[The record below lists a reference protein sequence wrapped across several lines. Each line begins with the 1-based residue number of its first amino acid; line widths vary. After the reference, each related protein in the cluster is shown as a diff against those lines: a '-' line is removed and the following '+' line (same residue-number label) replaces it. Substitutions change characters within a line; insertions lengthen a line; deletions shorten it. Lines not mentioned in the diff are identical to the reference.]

1 MQCKEGF
8 VFILCCECQRSGAF
22 GKCGS
27 GHSYGNV
34 SPLRMQQKVAMP
46 ISFRD
51 EKQNEEVGINT
62 LTLTTPTLT
71 SNVLKEFAQ
80 GK

>member
-1 MQCKEGF
+1 MWKWTQLWKCESSVHATEG
-8 VFILCCECQRSGAF
+8 GT
-22 GKCGS
+22 
-27 GHSYGNV
+27 
-34 SPLRMQQKVAMP
+34 MP

-51 EKQNEEVGINT
+51 EKQNKEVGIST

-71 SNVLKEFAQ
+71 SNVLKKFAQ